1 MTANEDQ
8 ERCIVTD
15 VYASELFLLG
25 RKLMKLGE
33 AAIPPSSRAQAAG
46 GVPTSVR
53 LVMADIAYHPGSSV
67 SEITERTG
75 FPQSLVSLSVA
86 KLRDFGAVVTEPDP
100 ADRRRTLVRP
110 VRGVVRSEGT
120 RHSAVPVDETIAK
133 AIGAE
138 AQDRLPE
145 VLAALEL
152 LGELIVP
159 EIYGLGPGPASMT

>member
-1 MTANEDQ
+1 MTSSEDQ
-8 ERCIVTD
+8 QRYIITD

-33 AAIPPSSRAQAAG
+33 DAIPPSPRAAG
-46 GVPTSVR
+46 PVSTSVR

-86 KLRDFGAVVTEPDP
+86 KLRDFGAVLTGPDP

-110 VRGVVRSEGT
+110 AEGVVRKGGT
-120 RHSAVPVDETIAK
+120 RHSAVPIDETIAK
-133 AIGAE
+133 AIGAD
-138 AQDRLPE
+138 AQDRLPDA
-145 VLAALEL
+145 LAALEL
-152 LGELIVP
+152 LGQLIIP
-159 EIYGLGPGPASMT
+159 EVYGLGPEPADPP

>member
-1 MTANEDQ
+1 M
-8 ERCIVTD
+8 ID
-15 VYASELFLLG
+15 VNASELFLLG

-33 AAIPPSSRAQAAG
+33 AAIPASPQAEAG
-46 GVPTSVR
+46 ATTSVR

-86 KLRDFGAVVTEPDP
+86 KLREFGVVQTEPDP

-110 VRGVVRSEGT
+110 AEGLVRRGGT
-120 RHSAVPVDETIAK
+120 PHSAVAVDETIAK

-138 AQDRLPE
+138 AEDRLPE
-145 VLAALEL
+145 ALAALEL
-152 LGELIVP
+152 LGQLIIP
-159 EIYGLGPGPASMT
+159 EIYSRAQRGPATVT

>member
-1 MTANEDQ
+1 M
-8 ERCIVTD
+8 TD

-33 AAIPPSSRAQAAG
+33 EAIPPSTRVQGAG
-46 GVPTSVR
+46 EVPTSVR
-53 LVMADIAYHPGSSV
+53 LVMADIGYHPGSSV
-67 SEITERTG
+67 GDITERTG
-75 FPQSLVSLSVA
+75 FPQSLVSLAVA

-110 VRGVVRSEGT
+110 VEAVVRKGGT
-120 RHSAVPVDETIAK
+120 QHSAVPVDETIAK

-145 VLAALEL
+145 ALAALDL
-152 LGELIVP
+152 LGQLVIP
-159 EIYGLGPGPASMT
+159 EVYGLGPAPVSRP

>member
-1 MTANEDQ
+1 MTGREDQ
-8 ERCIVTD
+8 KRCIITD

-33 AAIPPSSRAQAAG
+33 EAIPPSPRGAVS
-46 GVPTSVR
+46 TSVR

-86 KLRDFGAVVTEPDP
+86 RLRDFGAVLTEPDP

-110 VRGVVRSEGT
+110 AVVRKTGT
-120 RHSAVPVDETIAK
+120 QHSAVPVDETIAK
-133 AIGAE
+133 AIGAD
-138 AQDRLPE
+138 AQDRLPDA
-145 VLAALEL
+145 LAALEL
-152 LGELIVP
+152 LGQLIIP
-159 EIYGLGPGPASMT
+159 EVYGLGPEPADPSSSG